1 MCFWKSEKSKV
12 LRAKRDIV
20 VYKIGN
26 KANKNAFVPYFIGSF
41 KYLTGIKCQTS
52 PEFGNNLII
61 EGYHGYINIV
71 ITSFAI
77 PVSVAIQKN
86 TKDKPVISLYPSIYE
101 PLYLG
106 KFIVPKGAIY
116 CVNELNEIISNEM
129 IYTGQYSSVWEAL
142 DTNLKE
148 LWKEKQVK
156 YFNMKERPI
165 KWQRVSDVMAVLL
178 TEVLSVV
185 QLENLQVVVILLEE
199 KIVLT
204 QYLKK

>member
-1 MCFWKSEKSKV
+1 MCFRKSEKSKV

-26 KANKNAFVPYFIGSF
+26 EANKNAFVPYFIGSF

-52 PEFGNNLII
+52 PEFESNIMT

-71 ITSFAI
+71 ITSSSI

-86 TKDKPVISLYPSIYE
+86 TKDKPIISIYPSNYE

-106 KFIVPKGAIY
+106 KFIIPKRAIY
-116 CVNELNEIISNEM
+116 CVNELNEIVSNEM
-129 IYTGQYSSVWEAL
+129 IYTGQYSSVWEVL

-148 LWKEKQVK
+148 LWKEK
-156 YFNMKERPI
+156 
-165 KWQRVSDVMAVLL
+165 
-178 TEVLSVV
+178 
-185 QLENLQVVVILLEE
+185 
-199 KIVLT
+199 
-204 QYLKK
+204 